1 METTLIEKFDKSR
14 YSLIKWLT
22 LGWIIWYGTFIT
34 KDLINNKFIIGLMLI
49 IGLFSWIFFSIN
61 LVRLVRLGKKINL
74 NSKLKEALN
83 NEMHQFYILKS
94 MNWGFWT
101 TIGTV
106 CIFIIMSMFYKIST
120 FIVCE
125 LILFVGVSSV
135 LIANLAYN
143 KE

>member
-22 LGWIIWYGTFIT
+22 LGWIVWYGTFIT
-34 KDLINNKFIIGLMLI
+34 KDLINNKFISGLMLI
-49 IGLFSWIFFSIN
+49 VGLFGWIFFSIN

-83 NEMHQFYILKS
+83 NEMHQFYIFKS

-101 TIGTV
+101 TIATV
-106 CIFIIMSMFYKIST
+106 CIFIVMSMFYKIST
-120 FIVCE
+120 LIVCE